1 MRAACMKRAVGITKR
16 ILPNTVILR
25 RTVSLDVI
33 HVWKAERFDPDTLLK
48 FYKDNGAKIFMALAN
63 HHDNFDL
70 YDSKYQPWN
79 SVAIGPKQDLIGG
92 WAKAARKTV
101 CASA

>member
-1 MRAACMKRAVGITKR
+1 M
-16 ILPNTVILR
+16 
-25 RTVSLDVI
+25 
-33 HVWKAERFDPDTLLK
+33 K

-79 SVAIGPKQDLIGG
+79 SVALGPKKDLIGG
-92 WAKAARKTV
+92 WAKAARKQRPALRRQRSRLARLDV
-101 CASA
+101 V